1 MFRINV
7 NSGSPAANHQ
17 LSGTAPRLQSAPS
30 VMPHRNRSARGRG
43 RRRDDATFIA
53 IAALLA
59 IFFVTQVGW
68 VVGQQQ
74 PHPQINVSRT

>member
-1 MFRINV
+1 MFRMNV
-7 NSGSPAANHQ
+7 NPGSPAANHR
-17 LSGTAPRLQSAPS
+17 LLGTAPRLQSAPS
-30 VMPHRNRSARGRG
+30 GTPHRNRSAKVRGRG
-43 RRRDDATFIA
+43 RDDATFIA
-53 IAALLA
+53 IAALVA